1 MKILSLCIKV
11 LFLLNLPV
19 ICFVDRLCLV
29 AGVNHLYPTA
39 LLTKLP
45 TYFCFQSCPGSFEKL
60 NTSPLF
66 HLLCT
71 SHVFVGKMLVSVS
84 TQGDVWP
91 VISPLL
97 LRSASL
103 VQPTP
108 INGLHCSIILSSAH
122 NAILVLK
129 PPELHFST
137 FNTQCVQLFIYETC
151 MV

>member
-1 MKILSLCIKV
+1 M
-11 LFLLNLPV
+11 

-60 NTSPLF
+60 NTSLLF
-66 HLLCT
+66 HLLST

-129 PPELHFST
+129 PHTYTYTSVHSIHLYIYAYVCSS
-137 FNTQCVQLFIYETC
+137 LYETC

>member
-1 MKILSLCIKV
+1 M
-11 LFLLNLPV
+11 

-29 AGVNHLYPTA
+29 AGVNHLYLTA
-39 LLTKLP
+39 LLTKQQ

-129 PPELHFST
+129 PHTYTYTSVHSIHIYIYAYVCSYL
-137 FNTQCVQLFIYETC
+137 YETC

>member
-29 AGVNHLYPTA
+29 AGVNHLYLTA
-39 LLTKLP
+39 LLTKQQ

-122 NAILVLK
+122 NAILVLE
-129 PPELHFST
+129 PHFYTYTSVHSIHIYI
-137 FNTQCVQLFIYETC
+137 CICMQLFI
-151 MV
+151 